1 MQTVPL
7 RALVARADLGLTVL
21 CGAGALDRPVRWA
34 HVSELEDPTPY
45 LVGEE
50 LLLTAGVRFP
60 SDVPAYVAG
69 LVSSGVSAIGFGV
82 EPEFPMVPSSLVDA
96 CSAQGMP
103 LLEVPPSTPFLAVSQ
118 ALGALLAEIAV
129 REQRMLA
136 DSQRALTRAATRVR
150 PVESVLTTLAVVL
163 DCRADLVEAS
173 SAPDDVASLVRRVA
187 SGTGPRSASTQVGDE
202 HVTLDPVESAV
213 LVVRRPTPLSP
224 AERAVVAVALALLGL
239 LRRDLESERG
249 QIARLAA
256 GALLRAEV
264 TGVEAVLGGGPY
276 RVVAG
281 RSRADYDVLAQR
293 YGPLVSE
300 VDGGF
305 LALVGGG
312 LDVTGPVGV
321 APVGVADTAAPG
333 ARTSVTAT
341 PFSAAATTSA
351 STGAMPGATA
361 IAPPPTPS
369 AALPSTSATLSRA
382 AVDAAAAE
390 ATALLPR
397 ALATGAPALP
407 ASTLSAL
414 VDPAT
419 ARAFARR
426 TLAPLRNRPE
436 LIDTLRAWLAQ
447 HGGWDRTAAVL
458 GVHRNSVRHRISH
471 VERLLGQDLAAADA
485 RATLWLALMW
495 LD

>member
-7 RALVARADLGLTVL
+7 KDLVARVDLGLKVL
-21 CGAGALDRPVRWA
+21 GGADALDRPIRWA

-69 LVSSGVSAIGFGV
+69 LVASGVSAIGFGV
-82 EPEFPMVPSSLVDA
+82 EPEFPEVPSSLVQA
-96 CSAQGMP
+96 CEAQGMP

-163 DCRADLVEAS
+163 NCQADLVDRT
-173 SAPDDVASLVRRVA
+173 SAPSGLASLVARIA
-187 SGTGPRSASTQVGDE
+187 SATGPRSASTQLGED

-213 LVVRRPTPLSP
+213 LVVRRSTPLSP

-239 LRRDLESERG
+239 LRRDLASERG

-256 GALLRAEV
+256 SALLRSRV
-264 TGVEAVLGGGPY
+264 TGVRNVLGPGPY

-281 RSRADYDVLAQR
+281 QSRADYDVLAQR
-293 YGPLVSE
+293 YGPLVSK
-300 VDGGF
+300 DGDGF
-305 LALVGGG
+305 LALVPAGFE
-312 LDVTGPVGV
+312 VSGPVGV
-321 APVGVADTAAPG
+321 SSEVPEGEVGTA
-333 ARTSVTAT
+333 VEE
-341 PFSAAATTSA
+341 AA
-351 STGAMPGATA
+351 
-361 IAPPPTPS
+361 
-369 AALPSTSATLSRA
+369 
-382 AVDAAAAE
+382 
-390 ATALLPR
+390 ALLPR
-397 ALATGAPALP
+397 ALATGSPAFP
-407 ASTLSAL
+407 ASDLTSL
-414 VDPAT
+414 VDPVA

-426 TLAPLRNRPE
+426 ELAGLLGRPE
-436 LIDTLRAWLAQ
+436 LIETLRAWLGQ
-447 HGGWDRTAAVL
+447 HGSWDRAATVL
-458 GVHRNSVRHRISH
+458 GVHRNSVRHRIAH
-471 VERLLGQDLAAADA
+471 VERLLGRDLSAADA
-485 RATLWLALMW
+485 RASLWLALTW

>member
-1 MQTVPL
+1 MVVQTVPL
-7 RALVARADLGLTVL
+7 RDLVARVDLGLTVL
-21 CGAGALDRPVRWA
+21 CGADALERPIRWA
-34 HVSELEDPTPY
+34 HVSELADPTPY

-82 EPEFPMVPSSLVDA
+82 EPEFPTVPSSLVEA
-96 CSAQGMP
+96 CAAQGMP

-163 DCRADLVEAS
+163 NCRADLVDPS
-173 SAPDDVASLVRRVA
+173 SAPGELASLVARVA
-187 SGTGPRSASTQVGDE
+187 SGTGPRSASAQVGDD

-213 LVVRRPTPLSP
+213 LVVRRSAPLSP

-239 LRRDLESERG
+239 LRRDVESERG

-256 GALLRAEV
+256 S
-264 TGVEAVLGGGPY
+264 AVLRSEASGLEGVLGPGPY

-281 RSRADYDVLAQR
+281 ESRADYDVLAQR
-293 YGPLVSE
+293 YGPLVSKE
-300 VDGGF
+300 GDGF
-305 LALVGGG
+305 LALVPAAFE
-312 LDVTGPVGV
+312 VSGPVGV
-321 APVGVADTAAPG
+321 SAPVPEQDVEG
-333 ARTSVTAT
+333 AV
-341 PFSAAATTSA
+341 
-351 STGAMPGATA
+351 
-361 IAPPPTPS
+361 
-369 AALPSTSATLSRA
+369 
-382 AVDAAAAE
+382 AE
-390 ATALLPR
+390 AEALLAR
-397 ALATGAPALP
+397 AKATGEPAFP
-407 ASTLSAL
+407 ASDLSSL
-414 VDPAT
+414 VDPVA

-426 TLAPLRNRPE
+426 ELAALLGRPE
-436 LIDTLRAWLAQ
+436 LIETLRVWLGQ
-447 HGGWDRTAAVL
+447 HGSWDRAAAVL
-458 GVHRNSVRHRISH
+458 DVHRNSVRHRISH
-471 VERLLGQDLAAADA
+471 VERLLGRDLGTADA
-485 RATLWLALMW
+485 RASLWLALTW

>member
-7 RALVARADLGLTVL
+7 KDLVARVDLGLTVL
-21 CGAGALDRPVRWA
+21 CGADALDRPIRWA

-69 LVSSGVSAIGFGV
+69 LLSQGVSAIGFGV
-82 EPEFPMVPSSLVDA
+82 EPEFPTVPSSLVEA
-96 CSAQGMP
+96 CAAQGMP

-163 DCRADLVEAS
+163 HCRADLVDPRA
-173 SAPDDVASLVRRVA
+173 APQDVASLAVRVA
-187 SGTGPRSASTQVGDE
+187 SGRGPRSASTQVGED

-213 LVVRRPTPLSP
+213 LVVRRSAPLSP

-256 GALLRAEV
+256 SALLRPEV
-264 TGVEAVLGGGPY
+264 SGVEQVLGPGPH

-281 RSRADYDVLAQR
+281 ESKADYDVLAQR
-293 YGPLVSE
+293 YGPLVSKE
-300 VDGGF
+300 GGGF
-305 LALVGGG
+305 LALVPAGFEAS
-312 LDVTGPVGV
+312 GPVGV
-321 APVGVADTAAPG
+321 SSPVDGSG
-333 ARTSVTAT
+333 
-341 PFSAAATTSA
+341 
-351 STGAMPGATA
+351 
-361 IAPPPTPS
+361 I
-369 AALPSTSATLSRA
+369 
-382 AVDAAAAE
+382 DAAAAE
-390 ATALLPR
+390 ASSLLAR
-397 ALATGAPALP
+397 AKATGEPAFP
-407 ASTLSAL
+407 ASDLSSL
-414 VDPAT
+414 VDPVA
-419 ARAFARR
+419 AREYARR
-426 TLAPLRNRPE
+426 ELAGLLGRPE
-436 LIDTLRAWLAQ
+436 LIDTLRVWLGQ
-447 HGGWDRTAAVL
+447 HGSWDRAAGVL

-471 VERLLGQDLAAADA
+471 VERLLGRDLGTADA
-485 RATLWLALMW
+485 RSSLWLALTW

>member
-1 MQTVPL
+1 MVVQTVPL
-7 RALVARADLGLTVL
+7 AALVARVDLGLTVL
-21 CGAGALDRPVRWA
+21 CGADALDRPIRWA

-82 EPEFPMVPSSLVDA
+82 EPEYPTVPSSLVEA
-96 CSAQGMP
+96 CAAQEMP

-163 DCRADLVEAS
+163 NCRADLVDPAT
-173 SAPDDVASLVRRVA
+173 APSELASLVARLA
-187 SGTGPRSASTQVGDE
+187 SGTGPRSASAQVGDE

-213 LVVRRPTPLSP
+213 LVVRRATPLSP

-239 LRRDLESERG
+239 LRRDVEGERG
-249 QIARLAA
+249 RIARLAA
-256 GALLRAEV
+256 SAVLRARV
-264 TGVEAVLGGGPY
+264 SGLAGVLGPGPY

-281 RSRADYDVLAQR
+281 QSRADHDVLAQR
-293 YGPLVSE
+293 YGPLVSKVE
-300 VDGGF
+300 DGF
-305 LALVGGG
+305 LALVPAGFA
-312 LDVTGPVGV
+312 VSEPVGV
-321 APVGVADTAAPG
+321 SSPVAESEVPG
-333 ARTSVTAT
+333 AV
-341 PFSAAATTSA
+341 
-351 STGAMPGATA
+351 
-361 IAPPPTPS
+361 
-369 AALPSTSATLSRA
+369 
-382 AVDAAAAE
+382 AE
-390 ATALLPR
+390 ASALLAR
-397 ALATGAPALP
+397 ALATGEPAFP
-407 ASTLSAL
+407 ASGLSSL
-414 VDPAT
+414 VDPGA

-426 TLAPLRNRPE
+426 ELAALLSRPE
-436 LIDTLRAWLAQ
+436 LVATLRAWLGQ
-447 HGGWDRTAAVL
+447 HGSWDRAAAVL

-471 VERLLGQDLAAADA
+471 VERLLGRDLGTADE
-485 RATLWLALMW
+485 RASLWLALTW

>member
-1 MQTVPL
+1 MHTVPL
-7 RALVARADLGLTVL
+7 RDLVARVDLGLTVL
-21 CGAGALDRPVRWA
+21 CGADALDRPVRWA

-82 EPEFPMVPSSLVDA
+82 EPEFPTVPPSLTEA
-96 CSAQGMP
+96 CAAQGMP

-118 ALGALLAEIAV
+118 ALGAVLAEIAV

-163 DCRADLVEAS
+163 NCRADLVDAAH
-173 SAPDDVASLVRRVA
+173 APEDVSSLVARVA
-187 SGTGPRSASTQVGDE
+187 SGTGPRSASAQVGED

-213 LVVRRPTPLSP
+213 LVVRRPAPLSP

-256 GALLRAEV
+256 SALLRTEV
-264 TGVEAVLGGGPY
+264 SGVEEVLGAGPY

-281 RSRADYDVLAQR
+281 ESRADHDVLAQR
-293 YGPLVSE
+293 YGPLVSKVE
-300 VDGGF
+300 GGF
-305 LALVGGG
+305 LALVADG
-312 LDVTGPVGV
+312 LDVSGPVGV
-321 APVGVADTAAPG
+321 SPVAVPAVPP
-333 ARTSVTAT
+333 AR
-341 PFSAAATTSA
+341 A
-351 STGAMPGATA
+351 SEP
-361 IAPPPTPS
+361 
-369 AALPSTSATLSRA
+369 AALPAAAIGA
-382 AVDAAAAE
+382 AVAE
-390 ATALLPR
+390 ASSLLPR
-397 ALATGAPALP
+397 ALATGEPALP
-407 ASTLSAL
+407 ASDLSSL
-414 VDPAT
+414 VDPVA

-426 TLAPLRNRPE
+426 ELAGLLGRPE
-436 LIDTLRAWLAQ
+436 LVGTLRAWLGQ
-447 HGGWDRTAAVL
+447 HGSWDRAATVL

-471 VERLLGQDLAAADA
+471 AERLLGRDLGTADA
-485 RATLWLALMW
+485 RASLWLALQW

>member
-1 MQTVPL
+1 MVVQTVPL
-7 RALVARADLGLTVL
+7 KDLVARVDLGLTVL
-21 CGAGALDRPVRWA
+21 CGADGLDRPIRWA

-82 EPEFPMVPSSLVDA
+82 EPEFPTVPPSLVEA
-96 CSAQGMP
+96 CAAQGMP

-163 DCRADLVEAS
+163 NCRANLVDARN
-173 SAPDDVASLVRRVA
+173 APEDVSSLVARVA
-187 SGTGPRSASTQVGDE
+187 SGTGPRSASAQVGED

-213 LVVRRPTPLSP
+213 LVVRRPAPLSA

-239 LRRDLESERG
+239 LRRDVESERG

-256 GALLRAEV
+256 S
-264 TGVEAVLGGGPY
+264 AVLRSEVSGLAGVLGPGPY
-276 RVVAG
+276 RAVAG
-281 RSRADYDVLAQR
+281 ESRADYDVLAQR
-293 YGPLVSE
+293 YGPLVSKAE
-300 VDGGF
+300 DEF
-305 LALVGGG
+305 LALVPAGFA
-312 LDVTGPVGV
+312 VSGPVGV
-321 APVGVADTAAPG
+321 SSPVAEP
-333 ARTSVTAT
+333 
-341 PFSAAATTSA
+341 AAA
-351 STGAMPGATA
+351 
-361 IAPPPTPS
+361 
-369 AALPSTSATLSRA
+369 STSAIDS
-382 AVDAAAAE
+382 AVAE
-390 ATALLPR
+390 ARALLPR
-397 ALATGAPALP
+397 ALATGSPAFP
-407 ASTLSAL
+407 ASDLSSL
-414 VDPAT
+414 VDPVA

-426 TLAPLRNRPE
+426 ELAALLGRPE
-436 LIDTLRAWLAQ
+436 LIETLRAWLGQ
-447 HGGWDRTAAVL
+447 HGSWDRAATVL
-458 GVHRNSVRHRISH
+458 GVHRNSVRHRIAH
-471 VERLLGQDLAAADA
+471 VERLLGRDLGSADA
-485 RATLWLALMW
+485 RASLWLSLTW

>member
-1 MQTVPL
+1 VQTVPL
-7 RALVARADLGLTVL
+7 KDLVARVDLGLTVR
-21 CGAGALDRPVRWA
+21 CGSDALDRPVRWA

-82 EPEFPMVPSSLVDA
+82 EPEFPTVPSSLVEA
-96 CSAQGMP
+96 CAAQGMP

-163 DCRADLVEAS
+163 NCRADLVDPA
-173 SAPDDVASLVRRVA
+173 SAPEDVASLVGRVA
-187 SGTGPRSASTQVGDE
+187 SGTGPRTASAQVGDD

-213 LVVRRPTPLSP
+213 LVVRRSTPLSP
-224 AERAVVAVALALLGL
+224 AERAVVAVALALLVL

-256 GALLRAEV
+256 SALLRSSADGLA
-264 TGVEAVLGGGPY
+264 TVLGSGPY

-293 YGPLVSE
+293 YGPLVSKAGE
-300 VDGGF
+300 GF
-305 LALVGGG
+305 LALVPAGFE
-312 LDVTGPVGV
+312 VSGPVGV
-321 APVGVADTAAPG
+321 SAPVAEPAQEAAIE
-333 ARTSVTAT
+333 R
-341 PFSAAATTSA
+341 
-351 STGAMPGATA
+351 
-361 IAPPPTPS
+361 
-369 AALPSTSATLSRA
+369 
-382 AVDAAAAE
+382 AAAE
-390 ATALLPR
+390 ASALLAR
-397 ALATGAPALP
+397 ALATGSPAFP
-407 ASTLSAL
+407 ASVLSEL
-414 VDPAT
+414 VDPVA

-426 TLAPLRNRPE
+426 ELAGLLGRPE
-436 LIDTLRAWLAQ
+436 LIETLRAWLGQ
-447 HGGWDRTAAVL
+447 HGSWDRAATVL
-458 GVHRNSVRHRISH
+458 GVHRNSVRHRIAH
-471 VERLLGQDLAAADA
+471 AERVLGRDLSAADV
-485 RATLWLALMW
+485 RACMWFALTW

>member
-1 MQTVPL
+1 MVVQTVPL
-7 RALVARADLGLTVL
+7 SALVARVDLGLTVL
-21 CGAGALDRPVRWA
+21 CGADALDRPIRWA

-82 EPEFPMVPSSLVDA
+82 EPEYPTVPSSLVEA
-96 CSAQGMP
+96 CAAQGMP

-163 DCRADLVEAS
+163 NCRADLVDPAA
-173 SAPDDVASLVRRVA
+173 APSELASLVARVA
-187 SGTGPRSASTQVGDE
+187 SGSGPRSASAQVGDE

-213 LVVRRPTPLSP
+213 LVVRRVTPLSP

-239 LRRDLESERG
+239 LRRDVESERG

-256 GALLRAEV
+256 SAVLRAQV
-264 TGVEAVLGGGPY
+264 SGLAGVLGPGPY

-281 RSRADYDVLAQR
+281 RSRADYDVLAQK
-293 YGPLVSE
+293 YGPLVSKVE
-300 VDGGF
+300 DGF
-305 LALVGGG
+305 LALVPAGFA
-312 LDVTGPVGV
+312 VSGPVGV
-321 APVGVADTAAPG
+321 SSPVTGSEIHGSEIHSGEVHSAVSEA
-333 ARTSVTAT
+333 SV
-341 PFSAAATTSA
+341 
-351 STGAMPGATA
+351 
-361 IAPPPTPS
+361 
-369 AALPSTSATLSRA
+369 LLS
-382 AVDAAAAE
+382 
-390 ATALLPR
+390 R
-397 ALATGAPALP
+397 ALATGAPAFP
-407 ASTLSAL
+407 ASDLSSL
-414 VDPAT
+414 VDPIA

-426 TLAPLRNRPE
+426 ELAALLGRPE
-436 LIDTLRAWLAQ
+436 LIDTLRAWLGQ
-447 HGGWDRTAAVL
+447 HGSWDRAAAVL

-471 VERLLGQDLAAADA
+471 VERLLGRDLGTADA
-485 RATLWLALMW
+485 RASLWLALTW

>member
-7 RALVARADLGLTVL
+7 KDLVARVDLGLNVL
-21 CGAGALDRPVRWA
+21 GGADALDRPIRWA

-69 LVSSGVSAIGFGV
+69 LVASGVSAIGFGV
-82 EPEFPMVPSSLVDA
+82 EPEFPTVPSSLVEA
-96 CSAQGMP
+96 CEAQGMP

-163 DCRADLVEAS
+163 NCQADLVNPA
-173 SAPDDVASLVRRVA
+173 SAPAELSSLVARVA
-187 SGTGPRSASTQVGDE
+187 SGTGPRSASAQVGED

-213 LVVRRPTPLSP
+213 LVVRRSAPLSP

-256 GALLRAEV
+256 SALLRSQV
-264 TGVEAVLGGGPY
+264 TGVGDVLGPGPY

-281 RSRADYDVLAQR
+281 ESRAAYDVLAQR
-293 YGPLVSE
+293 YGPLVSK
-300 VDGGF
+300 DGEGF
-305 LALVGGG
+305 LALVPAS
-312 LDVTGPVGV
+312 VEMSGPVGV
-321 APVGVADTAAPG
+321 SSPVLGP
-333 ARTSVTAT
+333 
-341 PFSAAATTSA
+341 PSAAASN
-351 STGAMPGATA
+351 
-361 IAPPPTPS
+361 S
-369 AALPSTSATLSRA
+369 AAQANSAPASSSVPASAPVSVPVPASAITH
-382 AVDAAAAE
+382 AAAE
-390 ATALLPR
+390 ASALLSR
-397 ALATGAPALP
+397 AKATGAPALP
-407 ASTLSAL
+407 SSDLSSL
-414 VDPAT
+414 VDPVT

-426 TLAPLRNRPE
+426 ELAGLLGRPE
-436 LIDTLRAWLAQ
+436 LVETLRAWLGQ
-447 HGGWDRTAAVL
+447 HGSWDRAAAVL

-471 VERLLGQDLAAADA
+471 VERLLGRDLGSAEA
-485 RATLWLALMW
+485 RASLWLALTW

>member
-7 RALVARADLGLTVL
+7 KDLVARVDLGLTVL
-21 CGAGALDRPVRWA
+21 CGADALDRPVRWA

-69 LVSSGVSAIGFGV
+69 LVTSGVSAIGFGV
-82 EPEFPMVPSSLVDA
+82 EPEFPTVPSSLVEA
-96 CSAQGMP
+96 CAAQGMP

-118 ALGALLAEIAV
+118 ALGAVLAEIAV

-163 DCRADLVEAS
+163 NCRADLVDAS
-173 SAPDDVASLVRRVA
+173 DAPQDVASLVGRVA
-187 SGTGPRSASTQVGDE
+187 TGSGPRSASTQVGED

-213 LVVRRPTPLSP
+213 LVVRRPAPLSP

-249 QIARLAA
+249 QIARLA
-256 GALLRAEV
+256 GSALLRPEV
-264 TGVEAVLGGGPY
+264 SGVEKVLGAGPY

-281 RSRADYDVLAQR
+281 ESKADYDVLAQR
-293 YGPLVSE
+293 YGPLVSK
-300 VDGGF
+300 DGGGF
-305 LALVGGG
+305 LALVAAG
-312 LDVTGPVGV
+312 VEVSGPVGV
-321 APVGVADTAAPG
+321 SGLVGG
-333 ARTSVTAT
+333 
-341 PFSAAATTSA
+341 
-351 STGAMPGATA
+351 
-361 IAPPPTPS
+361 PPD
-369 AALPSTSATLSRA
+369 STSAAVSRSA
-382 AVDAAAAE
+382 IDSAAAE
-390 ATALLPR
+390 ASSLLAR
-397 ALATGAPALP
+397 AKATGEPAFP
-407 ASTLSAL
+407 ASDLSSL
-414 VDPAT
+414 VDPVA
-419 ARAFARR
+419 AREFASRE
-426 TLAPLRNRPE
+426 LAGLLGRPE
-436 LIDTLRAWLAQ
+436 LIDTLRVWLGQ
-447 HGGWDRTAAVL
+447 HGSWDRAATVL

-471 VERLLGQDLAAADA
+471 VERLLGRDLGTADA
-485 RATLWLALMW
+485 RASLWLALRW

>member
-1 MQTVPL
+1 MHTVPL
-7 RALVARADLGLTVL
+7 RGLVARVDLGLTVL
-21 CGAGALDRPVRWA
+21 CGADALDRPVRWA

-60 SDVPAYVAG
+60 SDVPAYVGG

-82 EPEFPMVPSSLVDA
+82 EPEFPTVPASLVDA
-96 CSAQGMP
+96 CEAQGMP

-118 ALGALLAEIAV
+118 ALGAVLAEIAV

-163 DCRADLVEAS
+163 NCRADLVDAAH
-173 SAPDDVASLVRRVA
+173 APEDVSSLVARVA
-187 SGTGPRSASTQVGDE
+187 SGTGPRSASAQVGED

-213 LVVRRPTPLSP
+213 LVVRRPAPLSP

-249 QIARLAA
+249 RIARLAA
-256 GALLRAEV
+256 SALLRAGAS
-264 TGVEAVLGGGPY
+264 GVDEVLGAGPY

-281 RSRADYDVLAQR
+281 ESRADYDVLAQR
-293 YGPLVSE
+293 YGPLVSQGE
-300 VDGGF
+300 DGF
-305 LALVGGG
+305 LALVPAG
-312 LDVTGPVGV
+312 LGVSGPVGV
-321 APVGVADTAAPG
+321 SSPVDGSGIAG
-333 ARTSVTAT
+333 AV
-341 PFSAAATTSA
+341 
-351 STGAMPGATA
+351 
-361 IAPPPTPS
+361 
-369 AALPSTSATLSRA
+369 
-382 AVDAAAAE
+382 AE
-390 ATALLPR
+390 ASALRPR
-397 ALATGAPALP
+397 ALATGEPALP
-407 ASTLSAL
+407 ASDLSAL
-414 VDPAT
+414 VDPVA

-426 TLAPLRNRPE
+426 ELAGLLGRPE
-436 LIDTLRAWLAQ
+436 LIDTLRAWLGQ
-447 HGGWDRTAAVL
+447 HGSWDRAATVL

-471 VERLLGQDLAAADA
+471 VERLLGRDLGTADA
-485 RATLWLALMW
+485 RASLWLALRW

>member
-1 MQTVPL
+1 MVVQTVPL
-7 RALVARADLGLTVL
+7 KDLVARVDLGLTVL

-69 LVSSGVSAIGFGV
+69 LVASGVSAIGFGV
-82 EPEFPMVPSSLVDA
+82 EPEFPTVPSSLVEA
-96 CSAQGMP
+96 CDAQGMP

-163 DCRADLVEAS
+163 NCRADLVDPA
-173 SAPDDVASLVRRVA
+173 SAPQDVASLAARVS
-187 SGTGPRSASTQVGDE
+187 SGRGPRSASAQVGED

-213 LVVRRPTPLSP
+213 LVVRRGTPLSP

-256 GALLRAEV
+256 SALLRSQVSEV
-264 TGVEAVLGGGPY
+264 DGVLGPGPH

-293 YGPLVSE
+293 YGPLVS
-300 VDGGF
+300 VRDGGF
-305 LALVGGG
+305 LALVASG
-312 LDVTGPVGV
+312 VEVSGPVGV
-321 APVGVADTAAPG
+321 SSPVAETGVE
-333 ARTSVTAT
+333 R
-341 PFSAAATTSA
+341 
-351 STGAMPGATA
+351 
-361 IAPPPTPS
+361 
-369 AALPSTSATLSRA
+369 
-382 AVDAAAAE
+382 AVDE
-390 ATALLPR
+390 ATALLAR
-397 ALATGAPALP
+397 ALATGEPALP
-407 ASTLSAL
+407 ASGLSSL
-414 VDPAT
+414 VDPVA
-419 ARAFARR
+419 AGEFARR
-426 TLAPLRNRPE
+426 ELAALLGRPE

-447 HGGWDRTAAVL
+447 HGSWDRAATVL
-458 GVHRNSVRHRISH
+458 GVHRNSVRHRIAH
-471 VERLLGQDLAAADA
+471 VERLLGRDLGTADA
-485 RATLWLALMW
+485 RTALWLALAW

>member
-1 MQTVPL
+1 MVVQTVPL
-7 RALVARADLGLTVL
+7 RDLVARVDLGLTVL
-21 CGAGALDRPVRWA
+21 CGADALDRPVRWA
-34 HVSELEDPTPY
+34 HVSELADPTPY

-60 SDVPAYVAG
+60 SDVPAYVTG
-69 LVSSGVSAIGFGV
+69 LASKGVSAIGFGV
-82 EPEFPMVPSSLVDA
+82 EPEYPTVPSSLVEA
-96 CSAQGMP
+96 CAAQGMP

-163 DCRADLVEAS
+163 NCRADLVHAA
-173 SAPDDVASLVRRVA
+173 SAPEELASLVARVA
-187 SGTGPRSASTQVGDE
+187 SGTGPRSASAQVGED

-213 LVVRRPTPLSP
+213 LVVRRSTPLSP

-256 GALLRAEV
+256 SALLRSRVAGLA
-264 TGVEAVLGGGPY
+264 TVLGPGPY

-281 RSRADYDVLAQR
+281 ESRADYDVLAQR
-293 YGPLVSE
+293 YGPLVSK
-300 VDGGF
+300 DSGNF
-305 LALVGGG
+305 LALVPAAFE
-312 LDVTGPVGV
+312 VSGPVGV
-321 APVGVADTAAPG
+321 SS
-333 ARTSVTAT
+333 SV
-341 PFSAAATTSA
+341 PE
-351 STGAMPGATA
+351 
-361 IAPPPTPS
+361 
-369 AALPSTSATLSRA
+369 A
-382 AVDAAAAE
+382 AVGDAVAE
-390 ATALLPR
+390 ASALLPR
-397 ALATGAPALP
+397 ALATGAPAFP
-407 ASTLSAL
+407 ASDLSSL
-414 VDPAT
+414 VDSVA

-426 TLAPLRNRPE
+426 ELAGLLGRPE
-436 LIDTLRAWLAQ
+436 LIETLRAWLGQ
-447 HGGWDRTAAVL
+447 HGSWDRAAAVL

-471 VERLLGQDLAAADA
+471 AERLLGRDLGTADA
-485 RATLWLALMW
+485 RASLWLALTW

>member
-1 MQTVPL
+1 MVVQTVPL
-7 RALVARADLGLTVL
+7 KDLVARVDLGLTVL
-21 CGAGALDRPVRWA
+21 CGADALDRPIRWA

-82 EPEFPMVPSSLVDA
+82 EPEFPTVPSSLVEA
-96 CSAQGMP
+96 CEAQEMP

-163 DCRADLVEAS
+163 NCRADLVDPA
-173 SAPDDVASLVRRVA
+173 SAPDDVASLVGRVA
-187 SGTGPRSASTQVGDE
+187 SGSGPRSASAQVGEE

-213 LVVRRPTPLSP
+213 LVVRRSAPLSP
-224 AERAVVAVALALLGL
+224 SERAVVAVALALLGL
-239 LRRDLESERG
+239 LRRDVESERG

-256 GALLRAEV
+256 SALLRSQVA
-264 TGVEAVLGGGPY
+264 GVANVLGPGPY

-281 RSRADYDVLAQR
+281 ESPADYDVLAQR
-293 YGPLVSE
+293 YGPLVSQA
-300 VDGGF
+300 GNGF
-305 LALVGGG
+305 LALVPA
-312 LDVTGPVGV
+312 VFEVSGPVGV
-321 APVGVADTAAPG
+321 SSPFMEPELVSASGTSPDSAPG
-333 ARTSVTAT
+333 
-341 PFSAAATTSA
+341 
-351 STGAMPGATA
+351 
-361 IAPPPTPS
+361 
-369 AALPSTSATLSRA
+369 L
-382 AVDAAAAE
+382 AVGRAAAE
-390 ATALLPR
+390 ATALLAR
-397 ALATGAPALP
+397 AKATGSPAFP
-407 ASTLSAL
+407 ASDLSSL
-414 VDPAT
+414 VDPVA
-419 ARAFARR
+419 AREFARR
-426 TLAPLRNRPE
+426 ELAGLLGRPE
-436 LIDTLRAWLAQ
+436 LIETLRVWLGQ
-447 HGGWDRTAAVL
+447 HGSWDRTAALL

-471 VERLLGQDLAAADA
+471 VERLLGRDLGEADA
-485 RATLWLALMW
+485 RASLWLALTW

>member
-1 MQTVPL
+1 MVVQTVPL
-7 RALVARADLGLTVL
+7 RDLVARVDLGLTVL
-21 CGAGALDRPVRWA
+21 CGAGTLDRPVRWA

-60 SDVPAYVAG
+60 SDVAAYVSG

-82 EPEFPMVPSSLVDA
+82 EPEFPTVPSSLVDVCA
-96 CSAQGMP
+96 AQGMP

-118 ALGALLAEIAV
+118 ALGALLAEIAG

-163 DCRADLVEAS
+163 NCRADLVDEAS
-173 SAPDDVASLVRRVA
+173 APPDVVSLVGRVS
-187 SGTGPRSASTQVGDE
+187 SGRGPRSASAQVGEDQ
-202 HVTLDPVESAV
+202 VTLDPVESAV
-213 LVVRRPTPLSP
+213 LVVRRPAPLSP

-256 GALLRAEV
+256 SALLRQQV
-264 TGVEAVLGGGPY
+264 SGVSAVLGDGPH

-281 RSRADYDVLAQR
+281 QSRADYDVLAAR
-293 YGPLVSE
+293 YGPLVSKE
-300 VDGGF
+300 GEGF
-305 LALVGGG
+305 LALVAAG
-312 LDVTGPVGV
+312 VEVSGPVGV
-321 APVGVADTAAPG
+321 SPV
-333 ARTSVTAT
+333 
-341 PFSAAATTSA
+341 AAATETAASA
-351 STGAMPGATA
+351 VDGPGA
-361 IAPPPTPS
+361 APSVPRS
-369 AALPSTSATLSRA
+369 

-390 ATALLPR
+390 ASALLAR
-397 ALATGAPALP
+397 ALATGEPAFP
-407 ASTLSAL
+407 ASGLASL
-414 VDPAT
+414 VDPVA

-426 TLAPLRNRPE
+426 ELAPLAGHPE
-436 LIDTLRAWLAQ
+436 LVDTLRAWLAQ
-447 HGGWDRTAAVL
+447 HGGWDRAAAVL

-471 VERLLGQDLAAADA
+471 VERLLDRDLGTADA
-485 RATLWLALMW
+485 RASLWFALTW